1 VQDSISGGAPAA
13 RPSGFGAHDYSANLD
28 QQPEAF
34 MAGDDDSDEDIGGKP
49 EAADTKDSMGLDYDS
64 DERNDE
70 ELVAVSGST
79 QSNELIDLG
88 GGSESAGTQAKAA
101 SFIPKLSGPQ

>member
-1 VQDSISGGAPAA
+1 
-13 RPSGFGAHDYSANLD
+13 
-28 QQPEAF
+28 

-49 EAADTKDSMGLDYDS
+49 AGPDTRDSEGLDYDS
-64 DERNDE
+64 DEKNDE

-88 GGSESAGTQAKAA
+88 GSGSESAGR
-101 SFIPKLSGPQ
+101 